1 MQTIIY
7 GAGAQ
12 AVEVYATDAQGRQ
25 AKPSAATATIV
36 DLAFSESA
44 DDADRIILATSA
56 ATVDTF
62 STTSTAAAGPRAAN
76 PRLIPITA
84 GVPVVG
90 RHYAITYAG
99 QTEAF
104 EVDRIDGLSIYARN
118 ELRGTYATGA
128 AVTGLRVT
136 AMFPSARANDEDE
149 IARRTTYAVD
159 WVFTGTT
166 GEARPRT
173 FCRIER
179 RSRAPRASL
188 ADLFLI
194 DPRFA
199 AASHD
204 ATRLEAHLQQADRE
218 ITARLMWRRTEVSN
232 TDDGEVGKQ
241 AVAWRAAELAYRHL
255 GDEFEQRAT
264 DAAAQAKEWLT
275 MLMSGHKADDQVET
289 SRPND
294 RVMPRRRAAMPGVI
308 VGAG

>member
-25 AKPSAATATIV
+25 AKPSAATAKIV

-62 STTSTAAAGPRAAN
+62 STTSTAAAGTRAAN
-76 PRLIPITA
+76 PRLVPITA

-90 RHYAITYAG
+90 RHYAITDDG

-104 EVDRIDGLSIYARN
+104 EVDRVDSLNIYARN

-136 AMFPSARANDEDE
+136 ATFPSARANDEDE
-149 IARRTTYAVD
+149 LDRRTIYGVD

-166 GEARPRT
+166 GPAYVRT
-173 FCRIER
+173 LARIER

-204 ATRLEAHLQQADRE
+204 ATRLESHLQQADRE
-218 ITARLMWRRTEVSN
+218 ITARLMWRRTEISN

-255 GDEFEQRAT
+255 GDDFEQRAT
-264 DAAAQAKEWLT
+264 DAAAQAKEWLN